1 MSASRSVSTPPATE
15 ARPLGS
21 TGLRVTP
28 VAFGTSPLASM
39 SALYG
44 YAVSEE
50 RAVATVRAILDGP
63 VTLLDTSNGYGED
76 GTAERRIGI
85 ALREAGGVP
94 AGLVLSTKVDPD
106 PRTGDFSGERV
117 RRSLEESL
125 ERLGV
130 DRVPL
135 LHLHDPE
142 RMEFA
147 DAVKPGGAV
156 PALVELRERGLVDH
170 LGVAGGPVDVLRD
183 YLGTGEFEV
192 VLSHNRATLLDRSVV
207 PLFED
212 AAARGIGVLNA
223 APYGGGMLS
232 KGPDV
237 QPKYAYGT
245 RGDEVADA
253 ATRMQQVC
261 ARAGVPLAAAA
272 LQYSMR
278 LPSVDSTVIGV
289 SSPERVAQT
298 LELAAVE
305 VPDEVWDE
313 LERLVPDP
321 AGWLG

>member
-1 MSASRSVSTPPATE
+1 MSPASTTPRA
-15 ARPLGS
+15 LGA
-21 TGLRVTP
+21 TGLQVTP

-39 SALYG
+39 SNLYG
-44 YAVSEE
+44 YAVGED
-50 RAVATVRAILDGP
+50 RAVATVRAIFDSP

-85 ALREAGGVP
+85 AVREAGGLP
-94 AGLVLSTKVDPD
+94 PGLVLSTKVDPD
-106 PRTGDFSGERV
+106 KRTGDFSGERV

-142 RMEFA
+142 RMAFA
-147 DAVKPGGAV
+147 DAIKPGGAV

-192 VLSHNRATLLDRSVV
+192 VLSHNRATLLDRSVL
-207 PLFED
+207 PLFEE
-212 AAARGIGVLNA
+212 AAERGIGVLNA

-245 RGDEVADA
+245 RADEVAVA
-253 ATRMQQVC
+253 ATRMQEVC

-272 LQYSMR
+272 LQYSLR
-278 LPSVDSTVIGV
+278 LPSVHSTVVGV

-305 VPDEVWDE
+305 VPDDVWDE
-313 LERLVPDP
+313 LERLVPD
-321 AGWLG
+321 ASGWLG

>member
-1 MSASRSVSTPPATE
+1 MSTGGTPASTAPRA
-15 ARPLGS
+15 LGS
-21 TGLRVTP
+21 TGLQVTP

-39 SALYG
+39 SNLYG
-44 YAVSEE
+44 YAVDEE
-50 RAVATVRAILDGP
+50 RAVATVRAIFDGP

-85 ALREAGGVP
+85 AVREAGGLP
-94 AGLVLSTKVDPD
+94 PGLVLSTKVDPD
-106 PRTGDFSGERV
+106 KRTGDFSGERV

-142 RMEFA
+142 RMEFS
-147 DAVKPGGAV
+147 DAIKPGGAV

-192 VLSHNRATLLDRSVV
+192 VLSHNRATLLDRSVL
-207 PLFED
+207 PLFEE
-212 AAARGIGVLNA
+212 AAGRGIGVLNA

-237 QPKYAYGT
+237 QPRYAYGT

-253 ATRMQQVC
+253 ATRMQEVC

-272 LQYSMR
+272 LQFSMR
-278 LPSVDSTVIGV
+278 LPSVHSTVVGV

-305 VPDEVWDE
+305 VPDDVWDE

>member
-1 MSASRSVSTPPATE
+1 MNPTSTASTPRA
-15 ARPLGS
+15 LGS
-21 TGLRVTP
+21 TGLQVTP

-39 SALYG
+39 SNLYG
-44 YAVSEE
+44 YAVAEE
-50 RAVATVRAILDGP
+50 RAVATVRAVFDSP

-76 GTAERRIGI
+76 GSAERRIGI
-85 ALREAGGVP
+85 AVREAGGLP
-94 AGLVLSTKVDPD
+94 PGLVLSTKVDPD
-106 PRTGDFSGERV
+106 KRTGDFSGERV

-147 DAVKPGGAV
+147 DAIKPGGAV

-170 LGVAGGPVDVLRD
+170 LGVAGGPVGVLRD

-192 VLSHNRATLLDRSVV
+192 VLSHNRATLLDRSVL
-207 PLFED
+207 PLFAE
-212 AAARGIGVLNA
+212 AAERGIGVLNA

-232 KGPDV
+232 KGPEA

-253 ATRMQQVC
+253 ARRMGDVC
-261 ARAGVPLAAAA
+261 TRAGVPLAAAA
-272 LQYSMR
+272 LQFSLR
-278 LPSVDSTVIGV
+278 LPSVHSTVIGV

-305 VPDEVWDE
+305 VPDDVWDE